1 VRAIWSFW
9 SKPFDAGH
17 GWRWREP
24 VHHLLAWGLS
34 LRLAEAHHPQTTLIT
49 DTPGKELLVHRLG
62 LKFTH
67 VSTEL
72 DRLENADPALWA
84 LGKLAAYSLQ
94 DEPFAHLDAD
104 VFLWRPLPDRLTS
117 APVFAQNPEDFHS
130 VDQADGPRPIED
142 AFRRAG
148 LSLPAEWEWA
158 RSLGGRRFREA
169 NCGILG
175 GTNAGFLRHY
185 AHLALDLVLNPGH
198 ASAWA
203 TIPDASGLNM
213 VIEQFFLLA
222 CLAYHRFNP
231 ASPHRGVYVR
241 YLFPS
246 AADAYSRDQAAR
258 AGYTHLLGSAKQN
271 EYVTTRLEQR
281 VQTDDPEFYQRCL
294 TVSRYVADRALAGA

>member
-1 VRAIWSFW
+1 MRAVWSFW
-9 SKPFDAGH
+9 SKPFYAGH
-17 GWRWREP
+17 GWRWHEP
-24 VHHLLAWGLS
+24 VHHLLAWSLS
-34 LRLAEAHHPQTTLIT
+34 LRLASSHYPQTTLIT
-49 DTPGKELLVHRLG
+49 DTPGKELLAHRLG

-84 LGKLAAYSLQ
+84 LGKLVAYSLQ
-94 DEPFAHLDAD
+94 DEPFVHLDAD
-104 VFLWRPLPDRLTS
+104 VFLWRRLPDRLTS
-117 APVFAQNPEDFHS
+117 APVFAQSPEDFHS

-175 GTNAGFLRHY
+175 GTNADFLRHY
-185 AHLALDLVLNPGH
+185 ARLALDLALNPAH
-198 ASAWA
+198 SSAWA
-203 TIPDASGLNM
+203 TIPDASGLNT

-222 CLAYHRFNP
+222 CLSYHRFNP

-258 AGYTHLLGSAKQN
+258 AGYTHLLGPAKQN

-281 VQTDDPEFYQRCL
+281 VRTDDAEFYQRCVA
-294 TVSRYVADRALAGA
+294 VSGRIVEP